1 MNKKEIL
8 ALDLFATSASGKCHS
23 YERYLEELRGHVA
36 NTAYS
41 KAYSLAFEAI
51 FNDKQLYQLWKDGVE
66 VHQDALRRCFE
77 QIEQGVHIPE
87 EYIQTE
93 VAARN
98 SGIAKLREV
107 LAPVLEQR
115 LADRI
120 SKMGHKSSVD
130 RIETTKKLQEKGI
143 SLLEKY
149 GLTPLMINMMRKKY
163 HADTQKA
170 YIELCNKQQD
180 NPNGKKRSKRALYD
194 DAEDIAYFQM
204 RDNVIAHFK
213 QNKQVITEDEAMYV
227 ANVLCTIDRLEQVQN
242 QLASAKTDI
251 KNLGSKA
258 YIRTILDSTST
269 TPRADAYLDQLFTD
283 LYSSANPYLNDE
295 QRKKIITEVN
305 RILKERKNS
314 PLTYRFEPIETPVA
328 TKGATP
334 TTPSSGEKGM

>member
-77 QIEQGVHIPE
+77 QIEQGVYIPE
-87 EYIQTE
+87 EYIRTE

-98 SGIAKLREV
+98 SGIEKLREV
-107 LAPVLEQR
+107 LAPILEQR

-180 NPNGKKRSKRALYD
+180 ILTAK
-194 DAEDIAYFQM
+194 
-204 RDNVIAHFK
+204 
-213 QNKQVITEDEAMYV
+213 
-227 ANVLCTIDRLEQVQN
+227 NVLN
-242 QLASAKTDI
+242 A
-251 KNLGSKA
+251 
-258 YIRTILDSTST
+258 
-269 TPRADAYLDQLFTD
+269 LFTTT
-283 LYSSANPYLNDE
+283 LKTLHISKCVIMLLLILNKTSKLLLKTK
-295 QRKKIITEVN
+295 QCMLQMFYAQLTVLNKFKIN
-305 RILKERKNS
+305 
-314 PLTYRFEPIETPVA
+314 
-328 TKGATP
+328 
-334 TTPSSGEKGM
+334 